1 MNIFSDIDIQSFEE
15 TDRDIIILC
24 TLWTLQTPLVKSII
38 IIWECSRYRISAT
51 LLSVAMKYDS
61 PLDCRIAGTLL
72 GWTRLID
79 SCCLQTVQYDAIKH
93 ICTFYY
99 RGSWALLFAQY
110 LWLWDFL
117 WFVWECESEESWRKM
132 VQKFHHVVPYDI
144 TSSQCRDTG
153 EEVHYYTPLHQAH
166 FGLGRT
172 VLVWLWFAV
181 LKTDLCSAWWV
192 SRLARWSPVCV
203 EDVTGSGN
211 AAQLRRVLS

>member
-1 MNIFSDIDIQSFEE
+1 
-15 TDRDIIILC
+15 
-24 TLWTLQTPLVKSII
+24 
-38 IIWECSRYRISAT
+38 
-51 LLSVAMKYDS
+51 MKYDS

-72 GWTRLID
+72 GWTLLID

-93 ICTFYY
+93 IARFIIEVLGLCCSLNIYGCEIFYDLCASVRVRSHGGKWY
-99 RGSWALLFAQY
+99 KNFTMLCL
-110 LWLWDFL
+110 
-117 WFVWECESEESWRKM
+117 M
-132 VQKFHHVVPYDI
+132 
-144 TSSQCRDTG
+144 TSPPHNVGTLVRRYTTLR
-153 EEVHYYTPLHQAH
+153 YTPLHQAH

-172 VLVWLWFAV
+172 VLVWLCFTV